1 MKYSKI
7 VAKDKYAFTCK
18 LIYIFIMTF
27 NGTKLEDNG
36 HVLKEF
42 SESLNSFT
50 LNFKDSK
57 LESKYR
63 AGKFNPL
70 STFLS
75 LKLALGILI
84 LIVLIRKF
92 IAFGYAV
99 HNSTS
104 ESLTYAIIEFSLL
117 CLAITVELLALFCC
131 RLRIA
136 KGLVTMWYVALVVS
150 TAGYVSAPM
159 CFYL

>member
-1 MKYSKI
+1 MKYSRI
-7 VAKDKYAFTCK
+7 IAEDKYAFTGK
-18 LIYIFIMTF
+18 HIYIFIMTF
-27 NGTKLEDNG
+27 SGTKLEDNG
-36 HVLKEF
+36 DVLKEF
-42 SESLNSFT
+42 SKTLNLFT
-50 LNFKDSK
+50 LNFKHSK
-57 LESKYR
+57 LEKKYR

-75 LKLALGILI
+75 LKLTLGTLI
-84 LIVLIRKF
+84 LMALIRKF
-92 IAFGYAV
+92 IFFGYV
-99 HNSTS
+99 IYDPSS

-117 CLAITVELLALFCC
+117 CLSIIVELLALSCC

-159 CFYL
+159 YLYL